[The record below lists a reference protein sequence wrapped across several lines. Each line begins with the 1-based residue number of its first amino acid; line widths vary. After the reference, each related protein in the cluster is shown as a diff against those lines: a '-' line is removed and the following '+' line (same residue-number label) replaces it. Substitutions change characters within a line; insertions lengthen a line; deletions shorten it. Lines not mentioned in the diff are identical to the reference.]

1 MLTPKLVM
9 QYFLQDLMRLTEK
22 ASEYKGTEVM
32 DFGVLY
38 VNMLYFEAWI
48 HSSYSWYVIR
58 GSGSS
63 LR

>member
-1 MLTPKLVM
+1 MWLTPKLVM
-9 QYFLQDLMRLTEK
+9 QNFVQDLMRLTEK

-48 HSSYSWYVIR
+48 HSSYSW
-58 GSGSS
+58 
-63 LR
+63 